1 MRRGDD
7 NSSLRYADKLEKQ
20 HELNLWG
27 EYCGFLDLDP
37 GRFQMIQERLMEEQI
52 RLWSAS
58 GLGQSILR
66 GKKPRTIQEFRKM
79 VPLTR
84 YEDYADILL
93 NHRTD
98 MLPAPPVIWLETT
111 WEGGRHPVKT
121 APYTK
126 DMIESIDRNML
137 ALMTIASSDEPNES
151 LLRDGDRMLFGLAP
165 LPYVTGLFPHILEK
179 EIDFNFLPP
188 VRTANAMS
196 FGKRN
201 KEGFRM
207 GLESGIDGFF
217 GMTSVIAY
225 MTESF
230 SKASEGSS
238 GGSSAVR
245 KLFSMSPSMA
255 LSTWRYF

>member
-165 LPYVTGLFPHILEK
+165 LP
-179 EIDFNFLPP
+179 
-188 VRTANAMS
+188 
-196 FGKRN
+196 
-201 KEGFRM
+201 
-207 GLESGIDGFF
+207 
-217 GMTSVIAY
+217 
-225 MTESF
+225 
-230 SKASEGSS
+230 
-238 GGSSAVR
+238 
-245 KLFSMSPSMA
+245 
-255 LSTWRYF
+255 